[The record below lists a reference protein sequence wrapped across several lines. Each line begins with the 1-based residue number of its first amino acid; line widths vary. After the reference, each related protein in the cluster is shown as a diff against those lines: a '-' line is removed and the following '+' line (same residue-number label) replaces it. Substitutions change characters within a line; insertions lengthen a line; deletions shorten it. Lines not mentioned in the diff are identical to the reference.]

1 MRVDGQL
8 ECAQLEQIADDAPTP
23 AVLGRLFL
31 NTKDSLADIF
41 ARGLARWERVLTNNV
56 RNSTKTGNYTLTF
69 KDQVVF
75 FNASGGSITA
85 SLPAAA
91 DVEGI
96 VFELIRTDT
105 TIANDV
111 TVTPNAPGE
120 TIDGETT
127 YILKTKNDRIKI
139 LSSGGV
145 WKMLDHT
152 YYEGWITATPGVANW
167 VTNTTAT
174 MRYRR
179 KGKCIDAEWN
189 LALTGAP
196 DSANCLLG
204 LPVGFKIHT
213 TEMLMSTQGKS
224 MFPGQV
230 VIFDA
235 APERYTGFAGINDE
249 DSLYVYVDDG
259 DKTFSTVTQANPIT
273 FATGD
278 NVNARISDIPI
289 TKLR

>member
-1 MRVDGQL
+1 MQVDGQL
-8 ECAQLEQIADDAPTP
+8 KGAQLELQADDSPSPAAP
-23 AVLGRLFL
+23 GRVYVDTTDSEL
-31 NTKDSLADIF
+31 NPFIM
-41 ARGLARWERVLTNNV
+41 GLSRWERLLTDNT
-56 RNSTKTGNYTLTF
+56 RYATKTATYTVTR
-69 KDQVVF
+69 KDEIVM
-75 FNASGGSITA
+75 FNAAGGSIIANLPSAA
-85 SLPAAA
+85 SVAGKVL
-91 DVEGI
+91 
-96 VFELIRTDT
+96 ELIRIDS

-111 TVTPNAPGE
+111 TVTPASGAE

-127 YILKTKNDRIKI
+127 FILKTKLDRIRI
-139 LSSGGV
+139 LSNGTLWLLLS
-145 WKMLDHT
+145 HT
-152 YYEGWITATPGVANW
+152 YHEGWVTATPAVANW

-174 MRYRR
+174 MKYRR

-204 LPVGFKIHT
+204 MPSGFKIDT
-213 TEMLMSTQGKS
+213 AAMLMSTQGKS

-259 DKTFSTVTQANPIT
+259 DKTFSIVTQANPIT

-278 NVNARISDIPI
+278 NVNARVSDIPI
-289 TKLR
+289 VKLR